1 MDENTVSGPNG
12 HGSNLLEKAEYF
24 IYMSAGYIMVIAAAG
39 LLVAAV
45 IEMIHKIL
53 ESHYAEGLIH
63 LLDRVLLALM
73 IAEIIYTIGRI
84 AKTQKLEVTPFL
96 IVGIIAA
103 VRRMLIITAESTE
116 HMDFSNPNFQ
126 AAFAEL
132 GLLAVIIFLLAWAI
146 RLLEH
151 ERK

>member
-1 MDENTVSGPNG
+1 MTERSGT
-12 HGSNLLEKAEYF
+12 GSSLLEKAEYF
-24 IYMSAGYIMVIAAAG
+24 IYLAAGYILVIAAGG
-39 LLVAAV
+39 LLISAV
-45 IEMIHKIL
+45 IEMVHKIL
-53 ESHYAEGLIH
+53 ESHYTEGLIH

-73 IAEIIYTIGRI
+73 IAEIIYTVGRI
-84 AKTQKLEVTPFL
+84 ARTQKLEVTPFL

-116 HMDFSNPNFQ
+116 HMDFGNPAFQ

-151 ERK
+151 ERQ

>member
-1 MDENTVSGPNG
+1 MTEQPNT
-12 HGSNLLEKAEYF
+12 GSNMLEKAEYF
-24 IYMSAGYIMVIAAAG
+24 IYLSAGYILVIAAAG
-39 LLVAAV
+39 LLITAV

-73 IAEIIYTIGRI
+73 IAEIIYTVGRI
-84 AKTQKLEVTPFL
+84 ARTQKLEVTPFL

-116 HMDFSNPNFQ
+116 NMDFSNTAFQ

-132 GLLAVIIFLLAWAI
+132 GLLALIIFLLAWAI

>member
-1 MDENTVSGPNG
+1 MTEQPNTASRM
-12 HGSNLLEKAEYF
+12 LEKAEYF
-24 IYMSAGYIMVIAAAG
+24 IYLSAGYILVIAAAG
-39 LLVAAV
+39 LLVTAA

-73 IAEIIYTIGRI
+73 IAEIIYTVGRI
-84 AKTQKLEVTPFL
+84 ARTHSLEVSPFL

-116 HMDFSNPNFQ
+116 HMDFSNPTFQ
-126 AAFAEL
+126 GAIAEL
-132 GLLAVIIFLLAWAI
+132 GLLALIIFLLAWAI